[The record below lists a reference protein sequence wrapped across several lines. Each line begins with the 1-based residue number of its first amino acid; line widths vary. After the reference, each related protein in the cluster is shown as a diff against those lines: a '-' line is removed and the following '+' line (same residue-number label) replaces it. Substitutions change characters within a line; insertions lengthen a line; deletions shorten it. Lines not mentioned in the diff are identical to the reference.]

1 MIDYSIEKYVINNH
15 RTIQYDDLV
24 NFDRVKK
31 VIIIS
36 DFDISIDCANHF
48 AGMKSLEQFE
58 VVDNRSRFYTE
69 NGVLYANITKNPK
82 DKLRSKDMFDNIWD
96 DFSGK
101 ILVAFPTNYPQ
112 KAYAIPEGTVAICK
126 GAFEST
132 NIEELSLPTTLEFID
147 FHALE
152 ATHNLRVL
160 RVPNKKIEIYDHFEI
175 GKEEDFSI
183 VSSCGSPL
191 SESII
196 EKWHAVTAPFPNE
209 PKDENLLGAKFQ
221 GNVVYSR
228 NIVWPSEEGHTE
240 ILTVLSNK
248 DKILSYYLKHKNLDN
263 VSDENRLLLALFLYL
278 IDSCKLHPANETE
291 ANTVIDMV
299 FGAQG
304 VDDDW
309 LKRQA
314 GSPRDYKQL
323 CRLLSND
330 RIRFLDFIS
339 VTTIHGLLTNRAKN
353 ILTPLVENNNIFA
366 LSNLLYIL
374 NATFLHDAPNLM
386 IKAAKLGDPV
396 SMWMTALEAYR
407 QGEENLDVA
416 INLWKKLSQGEV
428 ILPHIHLEDIIWDA
442 RNNLKWIEQEAG
454 RHVH

>member
-82 DKLRSKDMFDNIWD
+82 DKLRSKDMFDNVWD

-221 GNVVYSR
+221 GDVVYSR
-228 NIVWPSEEGHTE
+228 NIVWPSEEGHT
-240 ILTVLSNK
+240 V
-248 DKILSYYLKHKNLDN
+248 
-263 VSDENRLLLALFLYL
+263 
-278 IDSCKLHPANETE
+278 
-291 ANTVIDMV
+291 
-299 FGAQG
+299 
-304 VDDDW
+304 
-309 LKRQA
+309 
-314 GSPRDYKQL
+314 
-323 CRLLSND
+323 
-330 RIRFLDFIS
+330 
-339 VTTIHGLLTNRAKN
+339 
-353 ILTPLVENNNIFA
+353 
-366 LSNLLYIL
+366 
-374 NATFLHDAPNLM
+374 
-386 IKAAKLGDPV
+386 
-396 SMWMTALEAYR
+396 
-407 QGEENLDVA
+407 
-416 INLWKKLSQGEV
+416 
-428 ILPHIHLEDIIWDA
+428 
-442 RNNLKWIEQEAG
+442 
-454 RHVH
+454 